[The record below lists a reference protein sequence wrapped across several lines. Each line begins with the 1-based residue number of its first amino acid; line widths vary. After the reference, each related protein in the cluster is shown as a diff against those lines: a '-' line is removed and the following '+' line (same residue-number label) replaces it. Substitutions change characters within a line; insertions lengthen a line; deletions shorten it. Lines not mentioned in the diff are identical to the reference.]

1 MDPLSMV
8 EDEVALEGLDG
19 ITIPSLWI
27 RLEDRKPKFLLK
39 LDDGTKELIWK
50 SLVGNSDLTFYLLP
64 TEREDVVLYDRFQ
77 HSQETVMLQDKKDV
91 YPLHILHENK
101 DGIQGSC
108 AFFHERKDVTSRLRS
123 RSLGPLVSLDDTF
136 KKHGRK
142 LVIVA
147 SQMLRFRALIGSE
160 SDPDTKLTDESYCML
175 ERVGR
180 GRWQGELQ
188 NELQKSCFKVD
199 SRKLHYIRKSL
210 DRHGLVC
217 TQACT
222 TLLKSGQRQHS
233 IHVML
238 KRFHVIRR
246 SKYDLLME
254 YVSELLQKMPGRL
267 AALVT
272 IRDHFNLPEITCKR
286 VFQYMRAA
294 KLVDYCSMPLEDLD
308 NEGGAVVNSRG
319 NKVMV
324 RCVKLLKS
332 YAGGKH
338 ASVEDENEDEDD
350 EEDES
355 SASKRRGWPPVGRIM
370 ENDLMLQ
377 AYRLI
382 LSSGADGIPQSGI
395 SSRMNIGN
403 LEARMLWRKMER
415 DGVIK
420 GFMVDEGRQRIT
432 KFISH
437 RCVGASDHLQL
448 FAKEKQRKNLYDS
461 SASAMSAS
469 TPSASPLT
477 PATSKQ
483 SAKRGRKA
491 PASKKSRVTTSV
503 GGEEDEVAGELC
515 FDGGANGGK
524 VCRKPKGGG
533 KAAEKKGKTK
543 PAEKDAPAQKQRPTE
558 NDEEEASSP
567 QSQEKK
573 ATDPAVDIAV
583 VDIYKLPVS
592 KSIRSSHETYRLLR
606 RKNLITE
613 AVHKLQVIEGLTQLQ
628 KLINNEE
635 KGQGVTTKCC
645 KKTTARLV
653 QNLSREG
660 LLKMFTTTVI
670 QDGIS
675 KKVDLIVHPTI
686 QPSDKLVTTI
696 LDQVRF
702 RISSSC
708 TMTGQQPS
716 QEPASKVEKEEPS
729 KSFRSFSEIKE
740 EHLKEKSRVEPQF
753 KPTTVRGLGKTLG
766 FQPKMHRLRVF
777 HAFLWYVICDHPMMQ
792 TASGPTAAP
801 QEAPEA
807 GHQEN
812 AQSGTD
818 KDQESKNTELPD
830 DVGSSPPEP
839 ATSHVDFAPLGD
851 EELMDDSTVGQSES
865 EAKVYLDEDSWKRFV
880 PPVLPHRERG
890 YGWVRMRDLL
900 FCLPLSIFIQVIQ
913 INYQVDG
920 LEDYLNDP
928 VKQHLLIRQL
938 PMEMRRKLFYK
949 RKYIWVVFENLQK
962 LVCMGLVHFA
972 PVVKAKEKAQMSFY
986 LKHHATIVDTSNAE
1000 PHYWLVTEPS
1010 DKPFE
1015 RRRYTFVTVEDV
1027 ESYWF
1032 DLMCVCLNTPL
1043 GLIRPKR
1050 GGSEDEVT
1058 PSFVHERNVF
1068 VGMASLLKGSNEVC
1082 DDGTTPGDGK
1092 GAGGLDS
1099 EFFAHLKRNWLWTN
1113 SLIPV
1118 NEKSKLRLRS
1128 LLNKDS
1134 LRAALRDGTLR
1145 PHYLTP
1151 KKPLVTEENVEVA
1164 IESSSRNQQVVGGKR
1179 QRRKRT
1185 KKEVIRVP
1193 RKKKKEPKK
1202 RTRAHDEADHRAL
1215 KMMTRQRVN
1224 WTVPEDSL
1232 LMLCNV
1238 ASHVLNSKLRRTFVA
1253 HCVVR
1258 DLLQVEFEI
1267 SEDKTSL
1274 AVGRRSRYILKNPQA
1289 FLNFRICLAEVY
1301 QDEHLMKLLQDNKPA
1316 DPNNVEDCTKSF
1328 TEYVKLLRQKL
1339 RPVPNAEAVKMPDSK
1354 HQLFSQF
1361 KVSAIHTRKEVPCK
1375 DTLSN
1380 TTDIHTIGL
1389 HNLIQSTLAMTNY
1402 QMKYSRSFQTFHV
1415 YSKYQQDL
1423 LCQVFIQCRMRSLV
1437 NRRRVCHKIG
1447 PQKNR
1452 AVPILPMS
1460 YQLSQSYY
1468 RLFSWRFPHSLC
1480 TDSFRFM
1487 RTLLNNDAGDKP
1499 LVSFHLETECRTVSG
1514 EEALE
1519 GTPASDEKETQK
1531 QAEKRDAS
1539 RGECDQMNSDK
1550 TFSRYL
1556 SEMLCFSL
1564 DSPGGACVVSLTL
1577 MSLGLLSV
1585 HLSIPKQM
1593 VVVDSNMVDP
1603 DIKSMVS
1610 LEEEEDDNEDGEEC
1624 AGKKRMEVKAHQ
1636 ASHTKYLLMKGY
1648 FVPGIVKLRNLNTN
1662 DNIVVE
1668 SCLIGMQLRNTPAHS
1683 ILTDD
1688 SEPPLDFSKCGP
1700 SLLPSILSH
1709 SFRPAVASSSVTQ
1722 CDAGL
1727 VQQRGYT
1734 PQDLAA
1740 CAELRRSLGE
1750 AGEKGVDQQD
1760 LFKIYTHL
1768 YRPQSGRSR
1777 SLQQYLED
1785 LEEEDQ
1791 VLKVGSCGARWV
1803 LMKHA
1808 EPWILTV
1815 SSRNWSAPILD
1826 RPSRHNIPFLRKR
1839 RRHQNPQ
1846 QHGEDKDEPPGKKA
1860 AVGCGEGHRGE
1871 DGAGWTS
1878 EKLGQEDKLEG
1889 EQEEVLT
1896 GEEKSE
1902 QEDEAA
1908 KLAGNK
1914 SVEKCE
1920 EKCEPGEDKMEED
1933 KNDEAVSTQQANLHK
1948 ENISFVSR
1956 PWRLV
1961 DGTVNRQVCKGMLEG
1976 ILFHIMSFPGIT
1988 QQTLVEYYQG
1998 VLQPVVLMEL
2008 VQSLIELGCLT
2019 KKTVDKKPKAT
2030 LFSRPVPAA
2039 RREVEPMTVERDC
2052 VFYEPTIGC
2061 CLRLA
2066 QVLPN
2071 ERHWNHFK

>member
-27 RLEDRKPKFLLK
+27 RLEDRKPKFPLK
-39 LDDGTKELIWK
+39 LDDSTKELIWK
-50 SLVGNSDLTFYLLP
+50 SLVGNSELTFYLLP
-64 TEREDVVLYDRFQ
+64 TDREDVVLYDRFQ
-77 HSQETVMLQDKKDV
+77 DSQETVSLEDKKDV
-91 YPLHILHENK
+91 YPLHILHEEK

-108 AFFHERKDVTSRLRS
+108 AFFHERKDVTSHLRS
-123 RSLGPLVSLDDTF
+123 RSLGPLVSLDDAF

-147 SQMLRFRALIGSE
+147 SQMLRFRALIGSDN
-160 SDPDTKLTDESYCML
+160 DPDTKLTDESYCML

-188 NELQKSCFKVD
+188 NELQKSSFKMD

-210 DRHGLVC
+210 DRHGLVR
-217 TQACT
+217 TQACN
-222 TLLKSGQRQHS
+222 TLLKSGQRQNS

-254 YVSELLQKMPGRL
+254 YVSEFLQKMPGQL
-267 AALVT
+267 AAMVT
-272 IRDHFNLPEITCKR
+272 IRDHFNLPEVTCKR

-294 KLVDYCSMPLEDLD
+294 KVVDYCSMPLEDLD
-308 NEGGAVVNSRG
+308 NEGGPVVNRRG

-332 YAGGKH
+332 YAGGKN
-338 ASVEDENEDEDD
+338 AAMEDEDE
-350 EEDES
+350 EEDEEEDDRS
-355 SASKRRGWPPVGRIM
+355 TSKRRGRPTGRIM

-382 LSSGADGIPQSGI
+382 LSSGANGIPQSGI

-415 DGVIK
+415 DGIIK
-420 GFMVDEGRQRIT
+420 GFMVDQGRQRIT

-437 RCVGASDHLQL
+437 RCVGGSDHLQL

-461 SASAMSAS
+461 SASVMSAS
-469 TPSASPLT
+469 PSPLT
-477 PATSKQ
+477 PSTSKQ
-483 SAKRGRKA
+483 SAKCGGK
-491 PASKKSRVTTSV
+491 PPPFKKSRMTTSE
-503 GGEEDEVAGELC
+503 GEEEEGEKVAGELC
-515 FDGGANGGK
+515 FDGGASGKK
-524 VCRKPKGGG
+524 VCRKSKGGA
-533 KAAEKKGKTK
+533 KAAEKGKTRK
-543 PAEKDAPAQKQRPTE
+543 SAAKDNPAHKQAQTDNE
-558 NDEEEASSP
+558 EAEEASSS
-567 QSQEKK
+567 QGQEKK
-573 ATDPAVDIAV
+573 ATDPAVNIAV
-583 VDIYKLPVS
+583 VDIYKRPVS
-592 KSIRSSHETYRLLR
+592 GSIRSGHETYRLLR

-675 KKVDLIVHPTI
+675 KTVELIVHPTI
-686 QPSDKLVTTI
+686 QPSNKLVTAV

-708 TMTGQQPS
+708 TVTAGPEAS
-716 QEPASKVEKEEPS
+716 QEPTPKVEKEEPS

-740 EHLKEKSRVEPQF
+740 EYLKEKSRVEPQF
-753 KPTTVRGLGKTLG
+753 KPITVRGLGKTLG

-777 HAFLWYVICDHPMMQ
+777 HTFLWYVIYDHPVMKSS
-792 TASGPTAAP
+792 SGPTADP

-807 GHQEN
+807 GQPEN
-812 AQSGTD
+812 ARSDTNQG
-818 KDQESKNTELPD
+818 
-830 DVGSSPPEP
+830 GGPPE
-839 ATSHVDFAPLGD
+839 SNVDSASLGD
-851 EELMDDSTVGQSES
+851 EELMDVSPAGPSEC
-865 EAKVYLDEDSWKRFV
+865 EPEVYLDEDSWKRFV
-880 PPVLPHRERG
+880 PPVLVHRERG
-890 YGWVRMRDLL
+890 SGWVRMRDML

-920 LEDYLNDP
+920 LEDFLNDP

-938 PMEMRRKLFYK
+938 PLEMRRKLFYK
-949 RKYIWVVFENLQK
+949 RKYIWVVFQNLQR

-972 PVVKAKEKAQMSFY
+972 PVMKAKDKVQTSFY
-986 LKHHATIVDTSNAE
+986 LKRNATIVDTSNAE
-1000 PHYWLVTEPS
+1000 PHYWLVMEPS

-1050 GGSEDEVT
+1050 SGSEDEVT

-1068 VGMASLLKGSNEVC
+1068 VGMASLLKGSNELC

-1113 SLIPV
+1113 SLLPV
-1118 NEKSKLRLRS
+1118 TEKSKVRLRS
-1128 LLNKDS
+1128 LLSKDS

-1145 PHYLTP
+1145 PRYLTA

-1164 IESSSRNQQVVGGKR
+1164 MESSSRNQQVIGGKR

-1185 KKEVIRVP
+1185 KKEVIKVP
-1193 RKKKKEPKK
+1193 RRKKKEPKK
-1202 RTRAHDEADHRAL
+1202 RTRSHDEADHRAL

-1238 ASHVLNSKLRRTFVA
+1238 ASHVLNSKLRRTFVG

-1301 QDEHLMKLLQDNKPA
+1301 QDEDLMKLLQDNKPS
-1316 DPNNVEDCTKSF
+1316 DPSNVEDCTKSF
-1328 TEYVKLLRQKL
+1328 LEYVRLLRQKL
-1339 RPVPNAEAVKMPDSK
+1339 RPLPNAEAVKMPDSK

-1361 KVSAIHTRKEVPCK
+1361 KVSSIHTRKEVPCK

-1380 TTDIHTIGL
+1380 TTDIHSIGL

-1423 LCQVFIQCRMRSLV
+1423 LCKVFIQCRMRSLV

-1468 RLFSWRFPHSLC
+1468 RLFSWRFPHSLL
-1480 TDSFRFM
+1480 TDSFRFT
-1487 RTLLNNDAGDKP
+1487 RTLLNNGADDRS
-1499 LVSFHLETECRTVSG
+1499 LVSFHLETKSRMESG
-1514 EEALE
+1514 AYASE
-1519 GTPASDEKETQK
+1519 GPPAAGENQTQE

-1539 RGECDQMNSDK
+1539 GGECDQANSGK
-1550 TFSRYL
+1550 TL
-1556 SEMLCFSL
+1556 SQDLSGMLCFGL
-1564 DSPGGACVVSLTL
+1564 DSPGGACMVSLTL

-1585 HLSIPKQM
+1585 HLSVPKQM
-1593 VVVDSNMVDP
+1593 VVVDSNMVDA

-1610 LEEEEDDNEDGEEC
+1610 LEEEEDDNEDGDEC

-1648 FVPGIVKLRNLNTN
+1648 FAPGIVKLRNLNTN
-1662 DNIVVE
+1662 DSIVVE
-1668 SCLIGMQLRNTPAHS
+1668 SCLIGMRLRNTPAHS

-1688 SEPPLDFSKCGP
+1688 SVPPLDFSKCGP
-1700 SLLPSILSH
+1700 SLLPSILSR
-1709 SFRPAVASSSVTQ
+1709 SVPPASSQ

-1734 PQDLAA
+1734 PEDVAA
-1740 CAELRRSLGE
+1740 CAELRTSLDE
-1750 AGEKGVDQQD
+1750 AGEKGVHQQD
-1760 LFKIYTHL
+1760 LFEMYAHL
-1768 YRPQSGRSR
+1768 YRRQSGRSR
-1777 SLQQYLED
+1777 GLQQYLED
-1785 LEEEDQ
+1785 LQEEGQ

-1815 SSRNWSAPILD
+1815 SSRNWSLPNTPVLH
-1826 RPSRHNIPFLRKR
+1826 RPSQHNIPFMRKR
-1839 RRHQNPQ
+1839 HRHRS
-1846 QHGEDKDEPPGKKA
+1846 GEEEPPGKKA
-1860 AVGCGEGHRGE
+1860 AVRSEEGHRGE
-1871 DGAGWTS
+1871 KMS
-1878 EKLGQEDKLEG
+1878 EEKLEG
-1889 EQEEVLT
+1889 E
-1896 GEEKSE
+1896 GEEETE
-1902 QEDEAA
+1902 QEKRA
-1908 KLAGNK
+1908 KPAG
-1914 SVEKCE
+1914 KCE
-1920 EKCEPGEDKMEED
+1920 EHCEDKMDEDESEEG
-1933 KNDEAVSTQQANLHK
+1933 EATQAHLHE

-1976 ILFHIMSFPGIT
+1976 VLFHIMSCPGIS
-1988 QQTLVEYYQG
+1988 QQMLVEYYQG

-2019 KKTVDKKPKAT
+2019 EKTLVKKPKAT

-2039 RREVEPMTVERDC
+2039 RSEAEPMTVERDC
-2052 VFYEPTIGC
+2052 VFYEPTISC

-2071 ERHWNHFK
+2071 ERHWNHCT